1 MVTML
6 LGLVSPST
14 MEGGPSSSGL
24 VKRLI
29 GCSIIMMLIVMI
41 IIIMIIIVRIFII
54 MIVIVTMII
63 IIWSNCPFD
72 NYHNSDTNLESGQRE
87 ELVQPGLSYINSSS
101 PLLTPMALSEVFIII
116 CIIMYIIIYIIIH
129 TYHISYT

>member
-29 GCSIIMMLIVMI
+29 GYRIIMKM
-41 IIIMIIIVRIFII
+41 
-54 MIVIVTMII
+54 IVTMII
-63 IIWSNCPFD
+63 IIWSNFPFT
-72 NYHNSDTNLESGQRE
+72 NYHNRDTNLESGQRE

-101 PLLTPMALSEVFIII
+101 PLLTPMALSEVF
-116 CIIMYIIIYIIIH
+116 MIIIY
-129 TYHISYT
+129 

>member
-29 GCSIIMMLIVMI
+29 GYR
-41 IIIMIIIVRIFII
+41 IIMIIIVKNI
-54 MIVIVTMII
+54 IVTMII

-101 PLLTPMALSEVFIII
+101 PLLTPMALSEVFIIQNHI
-116 CIIMYIIIYIIIH
+116 RCITIVIITITTVTLLTPMALSEVFIFI
-129 TYHISYT
+129 

>member
-29 GCSIIMMLIVMI
+29 GYRITMIIIVMI
-41 IIIMIIIVRIFII
+41 IIIMIIIV
-54 MIVIVTMII
+54 TMIL
-63 IIWSNCPFD
+63 IIWS
-72 NYHNSDTNLESGQRE
+72 
-87 ELVQPGLSYINSSS
+87 LS
-101 PLLTPMALSEVFIII
+101 F
-116 CIIMYIIIYIIIH
+116 
-129 TYHISYT
+129 

>member
-29 GCSIIMMLIVMI
+29 GYRIIMKI
-41 IIIMIIIVRIFII
+41 
-54 MIVIVTMII
+54 IVTMII
-63 IIWSNCPFD
+63 IIWSNF
-72 NYHNSDTNLESGQRE
+72 YNL
-87 ELVQPGLSYINSSS
+87 
-101 PLLTPMALSEVFIII
+101 
-116 CIIMYIIIYIIIH
+116 YIIGRFCVFVCH
-129 TYHISYT
+129 EK